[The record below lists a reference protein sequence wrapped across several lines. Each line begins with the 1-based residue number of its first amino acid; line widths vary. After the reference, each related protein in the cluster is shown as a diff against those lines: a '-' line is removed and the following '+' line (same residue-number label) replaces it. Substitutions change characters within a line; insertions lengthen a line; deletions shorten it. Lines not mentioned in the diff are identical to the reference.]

1 MQGTLFGIGS
11 LELGTTVYEVPRT
24 ALRYVSSTRTIGVST
39 SSTKLSVQS
48 GIRGLL
54 V

>member
-1 MQGTLFGIGS
+1 MQGTLFGIG
-11 LELGTTVYEVPRT
+11 LKTGYNYIRGPRT

-39 SSTKLSVQS
+39 SSTELSIQN

>member
-1 MQGTLFGIGS
+1 MQGTLFGIG
-11 LELGTTVYEVPRT
+11 LKTGYNCIRGLRT